1 VADLAARLT
10 SLVSEYDEKW
20 SALDFA
26 GVADL
31 WERDTPRPMYIDV

>member
-1 VADLAARLT
+1 VAPKAESTDLAELAGALAQI
-10 SLVSEYDEKW
+10 VSEYDEKW

-31 WERDTPRPMYIDV
+31 SL